1 MIDRVGKIF
10 LTLVLLAAVLLGA
23 YLGFMRFIIETQNR
37 SVEIVLDLND
47 LKKAAAFEK
56 RPLGPILS
64 EIRKTGINE
73 IGVFEETLS
82 DASVQG
88 ELLFLNSS
96 GVLRVANAAPVFN
109 RLVSLH
115 QIKADKT
122 YLYVPN
128 ETVRRRI
135 YGQLKLAVG
144 EKALK
149 FLGRDILQVDEQADE
164 LRTLGLGI
172 SESQKKYLAE
182 KGFTIVPRVWNDPHY
197 HLGNIEGK
205 ISWLNDYGL
214 VIFDGEEILGYPDAL
229 SALATGL
236 RKNGLKYGYV
246 EIVKQDGDLKLKK
259 LMGENAVRVHSVPK
273 DELKKISLDESL
285 DRFVRAVR
293 ERSVRVIYLRP
304 FLPPQIDAFPVEYN
318 LKYFQAVVG
327 KLQGAGFVIAKA
339 EKPQPLQVA
348 GWQIVLLG
356 CGVIVGLLTLLSFF
370 VPIKTWPMTG
380 LLVLFGA
387 IFAALSS
394 FGYQLVLQKSLVLT
408 AALVF
413 PSLAVIQTL
422 SRSKKLFGGPATM
435 VINIL
440 AETSIGIFI
449 MIGLLAD
456 YRFMSGI
463 ELFPAVKIALS
474 VPLLIVAGYFILRS
488 ETGNLKDV
496 IQKFLATKISVLTV
510 GLGLFALGALAVLV
524 ARSGNFIIPVPGF
537 EKYLRN
543 WLEVILFIRPRT
555 KEFLVGY
562 PALYLAAVYYLK
574 GKTQWLWLLA
584 AIGAIAPVSV
594 FNTFSHIHTPLI
606 VSLTRTFNGLILG
619 LIGGWVVWLIVD
631 RFTGKK

>member
-1 MIDRVGKIF
+1 MIDRIGKIF
-10 LTLVLLAAVLLGA
+10 LALVLLAAVLLGA
-23 YLGFMRFIIETQNR
+23 YLGFLRFIIETQNR

-56 RPLGPILS
+56 RPLGPILD
-64 EIRKTGINE
+64 EIRKIGINE

-82 DASVQG
+82 DASLQG
-88 ELLFLNSS
+88 ELLFLNSA
-96 GVLRVANAAPVFN
+96 GVLRVANTVPAFN
-109 RLVSLH
+109 RLATLH

-122 YLYVPN
+122 YLYLPN

-144 EKALK
+144 EKTLK

-172 SESQKKYLAE
+172 SESQKKYLEE

-205 ISWLNDYGL
+205 VSWLNDYGM

-229 SALATGL
+229 PELATGL
-236 RKNGLKYGYV
+236 TKNNIKYGYV

-259 LMGENAVRVHSVPK
+259 MMGESAVRVHSVPK
-273 DELKKISLDESL
+273 DELKKINQEESL

-318 LKYFQAVVG
+318 VKYFQAVVT
-327 KLQGAGFVIAKA
+327 KLQSAGFVIAKA

-356 CGVIVGLLTLLSFF
+356 CGVIVGLLTLLNYF
-370 VPIKTWPMTG
+370 VPIRTLPMIG
-380 LLVLFGA
+380 LLLFGA
-387 IFAALSS
+387 IFIILSS

-422 SRSKKLFGGPATM
+422 SRSNKLFGGPAM
-435 VINIL
+435 MIVNIL

-474 VPLLIVAGYFILRS
+474 VPLLIVACYFILRS
-488 ETGNLKDV
+488 ETGNIKDV
-496 IQKFLATKISVLTV
+496 IQKFLTTKISVLTV
-510 GLGLFALGALAVLV
+510 GLGLFVIGALGLLV

-543 WLEVILFIRPRT
+543 WLEVILFVRPRT

-562 PALYLAAVYYLK
+562 PALYLAAVYYLR

-594 FNTFSHIHTPLI
+594 FNTFSHIHTPLM
-606 VSLTRTFNGLILG
+606 VSLTRTFNGLVLG
-619 LIGGWVVWLIVD
+619 LLVGMLVWFIVD
-631 RFTGKK
+631 KVTNKK